1 MTAGQWGDK
10 FSERLEEKN
19 KILQE
24 DRKSFQVY
32 REHVTHLFDLIEEKV
47 APVSSILVTRSIL
60 ARTEQYRKDVRGTL
74 ETIKSLQLKC
84 ATRIVE
90 FVPDGINTPVGHGRI
105 RVRTPS
111 RQYGQFVFLYLVKN
125 PKSEKPFPEN
135 LAWVIQ
141 DQKDGAEPTRCPM
154 FDEEALEQ
162 LIEASFL
169 ED

>member
-60 ARTEQYRKDVRGTL
+60 ARTEQYR
-74 ETIKSLQLKC
+74 S
-84 ATRIVE
+84 
-90 FVPDGINTPVGHGRI
+90 I
-105 RVRTPS
+105 RNRRSTS
-111 RQYGQFVFLYLVKN
+111 RSRRSRV
-125 PKSEKPFPEN
+125 
-135 LAWVIQ
+135 
-141 DQKDGAEPTRCPM
+141 
-154 FDEEALEQ
+154 EEAFRV
-162 LIEASFL
+162 AG
-169 ED
+169 